1 MTNIKRS
8 WDILDDK
15 EKNNATDQIISFF
28 RNERNEEIGVI
39 AAGNLLDM
47 FLEKIGMQ
55 LYNKGVDDTK
65 DFLKKRF
72 EENEIDLEAT
82 LKKSI
87 E

>member
-8 WDILDDK
+8 WDILDEK
-15 EKNNATDQIISFF
+15 EKANAIDEIISFF
-28 RNERNEEIGVI
+28 RNERDEEIGVI
-39 AAGNLLDM
+39 AAGNILDI
-47 FLEKIGMQ
+47 FLEKVGMQ

-65 DFLKKRF
+65 EFLKKRF

-82 LKKSI
+82 LKKST